1 LRLLRLL
8 VDEKLS
14 AGLPWPALRLGGFL
28 GNDTEGGADYE
39 QAVGDVVTGPW
50 ANSLRWASTRRGPD
64 FQGER
69 LVLGCG
75 TFERRDFT
83 VRLPPA
89 SAGGVELAVELST
102 SCPGVMNFP
111 HDPRMAV
118 SGEGQTTIPREA
130 ASDQDMHVLATGR
143 HAPRI
148 LVVDDH
154 ATIAGLMSQLLSQR
168 GYEVVTAADAEQ
180 AAAEVRRQAPDL
192 ILSDVKMP
200 GKSGYELCRELKA
213 DPATRLIPFVLI
225 TGLSDS
231 VDKVRGIEAGADDF
245 LNKPVLAE
253 ELTARVKSLLRV
265 KEFTDELETAD
276 SVLCTLGLAV
286 ESRDPYTE
294 GHCERL
300 AARAADLGRHL
311 GLDTDSIVA
320 LRRGG
325 YLHDLGKIAV
335 PDAILKK
342 GTDLTLQEWEIMKV
356 HPVTGENICKPLK
369 SLRLVL
375 PIIRHHHEH
384 ADGSGYPDGLRSG
397 EIPLLSRVLQVV
409 DVYDALRT
417 ARPYKLALGHDEA
430 AQTMR
435 EEARQG
441 LWDAELV
448 NEFFSML
455 VEKRSVA

>member
-1 LRLLRLL
+1 M
-8 VDEKLS
+8 S
-14 AGLPWPALRLGGFL
+14 
-28 GNDTEGGADYE
+28 
-39 QAVGDVVTGPW
+39 
-50 ANSLRWASTRRGPD
+50 
-64 FQGER
+64 
-69 LVLGCG
+69 
-75 TFERRDFT
+75 
-83 VRLPPA
+83 
-89 SAGGVELAVELST
+89 
-102 SCPGVMNFP
+102 FP
-111 HDPRMAV
+111 HDSRPAE
-118 SGEGQTTIPREA
+118 SGEARTTFQQKA
-130 ASDQDMHVLATGR
+130 GSDQDMQVLQTQR
-143 HAPRI
+143 QAPRI

-154 ATIAGLMSQLLSQR
+154 PTIAGLMSQLLVQR
-168 GYEVVTAADAEQ
+168 GYDVVTAENAEQ
-180 AAAEVRRQAPDL
+180 AQAEVRRQAPDL
-192 ILSDVKMP
+192 ILSDVRMP
-200 GKSGYELCRELKA
+200 GKSGYELCRELKS

-225 TGLSDS
+225 TGLTDS
-231 VDKVRGIEAGADDF
+231 ADKVRGIEAGADDF

-276 SVLCTLGLAV
+276 SVLCTLGLSV

-300 AARAADLGRHL
+300 ALRAADLGRHL
-311 GLDTDSIVA
+311 GLDGDSIVA

-335 PDAILKK
+335 PDGILKK
-342 GTDLTLQEWEIMKV
+342 GSDLTLQEWEIMKQ

-384 ADGSGYPDGLRSG
+384 ADGSGYPDGLRAG
-397 EIPLLSRVLQVV
+397 EIPMLPRVLQVV
-409 DVYDALRT
+409 DVYDALCT
-417 ARPYKLALGHDEA
+417 ARPYKPALSHDQA